1 METTR
6 TPLSLRH
13 ATVADIPQ
21 LALFNQQLIQ
31 DEGHDS
37 QASLI
42 ELEQRMTRWLS
53 GPYVVAL
60 IELGEE
66 PVAFASWREDED
78 GVYLRQFFVAREQR
92 KSGVGR
98 ATFALLDQLW
108 RDQTVKLDA
117 LLHNERAL
125 SFYRALGFADYSL
138 VMRRLPT
145 NASR

>member
-1 METTR
+1 VVTTR

-13 ATVADIPQ
+13 ATVVDVPQ

-66 PVAFASWREDED
+66 PAAFASWREDED
-78 GVYLRQFFVAREQR
+78 GVHLRQFFVAREQR
-92 KSGVGR
+92 NGGLGSG
-98 ATFALLDQLW
+98 AQ
-108 RDQTVKLDA
+108 
-117 LLHNERAL
+117 
-125 SFYRALGFADYSL
+125 
-138 VMRRLPT
+138 P
-145 NASR
+145 SRCLTSSGGTRP